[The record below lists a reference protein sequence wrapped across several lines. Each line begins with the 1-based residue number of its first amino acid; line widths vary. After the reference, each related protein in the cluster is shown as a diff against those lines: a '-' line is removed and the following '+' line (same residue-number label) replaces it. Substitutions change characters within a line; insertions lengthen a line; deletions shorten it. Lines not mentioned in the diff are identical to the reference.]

1 MSHLRGFPLPGASVD
16 ISARLQDCLDFAV
29 QTVRAAD
36 RTDPLWDVDLG
47 EVTGHD
53 KLLLEASLFAFIV
66 GRRGNHEGAT
76 SELLAAIRSRY
87 DSARVLAT
95 LRRQPVQVATLGAT
109 LIVLWKR
116 GLATEEEI
124 DGLQTALSSP
134 YVDSTERVPFRL
146 LDRRW
151 ILSVAGQGHFIDHAA
166 LSSSA
171 GCRSMHPI
179 YMSREDAYAIT
190 HTVMY
195 VTDFGAASPP
205 DHLSAG
211 LRGTL
216 DDCLTWCLIAHD
228 YDLVAELLLARVYLC
243 RSLGAVGRVAWRD
256 CISVWDQLGFLPSPT
271 LHADAFL
278 ALTTE
283 SERVQYAHHHMYHT
297 VLVAGL
303 LCSAMEG
310 LTGSLSPEEQ
320 SPEDE
325 SPEEEQSSA
334 RSDSDRARIVRVVRS
349 VRDRLSEVFAVPEA
363 VAVEVVQRIAPSPDT
378 KRLDELGE
386 RWRRDGADPGL
397 AARMAV
403 EAAVI
408 ESARAH
414 DLTALAGY
422 LAQAVREDLL
432 TPTVMVAA
440 DYLAS
445 QFTYAGLLADASPTS
460 PATSAGVAASLSAPL
475 ASLADCGALRS
486 VMEVGHGGQQSRHAH
501 SQLS

>member
-16 ISARLQDCLDFAV
+16 IASRLQDCLDFAV

-116 GLATEEEI
+116 GLATEEEVH
-124 DGLQTALSSP
+124 GLHAALSSP

-151 ILSVAGQGHFIDHAA
+151 VLSVAGQGDFIDQAA

-211 LRGTL
+211 LRDTL
-216 DDCLTWCLIAHD
+216 DDCLIWCLVAHD

-278 ALTTE
+278 ALSSE

-303 LCSAMEG
+303 LCSALEG
-310 LTGSLSPEEQ
+310 LTGSLPPEE
-320 SPEDE
+320 E
-325 SPEEEQSSA
+325 SPEEDESST
-334 RSDSDRARIVRVVRS
+334 RFDNDRARIMRVARS
-349 VRDRLSEVFAVPEA
+349 VRDRLSEVFDVPEA
-363 VAVEVVQRIAPSPDT
+363 VAEEVVQRIAPSPDAE
-378 KRLDELGE
+378 RLDELRE
-386 RWRRDGADPGL
+386 RWQRDGADPGL

-403 EAAVI
+403 DASLI

-422 LAQAVREDLL
+422 LAHAIREDLV

-445 QFTYAGLLADASPTS
+445 QFTSAGLLADASPTS

-475 ASLADCGALRS
+475 AALADRRALRS
-486 VMEVGHGGQQSRHAH
+486 VMEVDHGAQQSRHAH